1 MGLRGEGMAYRFMAI
16 RVLKGLKLALSS
28 RWEKSARILEFP
40 PSGAGLSED
49 NHMTSEFRFADGG

>member
-1 MGLRGEGMAYRFMAI
+1 MELRGEGTAYRFMAI
-16 RVLKGLKLALSS
+16 WVLKGLKLALSS

-49 NHMTSEFRFADGG
+49 IT